1 MNKAFTYAMTKINR
15 IPVFNQFDIWREYDK
30 RTMDINKNHDLTLYM
45 LKSRVENIFLNQDFS
60 LVNGKYLKQISF
72 QYEILYYKVP
82 SFVYEVNYHDII
94 NQLWK
99 IEISDKEHEDKKLKK
114 LIANVN
120 IGLLEKG
127 TKKRQQSYI
136 FNSLNESCSLQAD
149 KGGNI
154 SVITRHTYEDD
165 NSPSPET
172 ETDTT
177 DDETDDET
185 DEEIDEENK
194 KEYSKETDK

>member
-1 MNKAFTYAMTKINR
+1 M
-15 IPVFNQFDIWREYDK
+15 P
-30 RTMDINKNHDLTLYM
+30 
-45 LKSRVENIFLNQDFS
+45 
-60 LVNGKYLKQISF
+60 
-72 QYEILYYKVP
+72 
-82 SFVYEVNYHDII
+82 FVYEVNYHDII

-99 IEISDKEHEDKKLKK
+99 LKISDTEHEDKKLKK

-127 TKKRQQSYI
+127 TNKRQQSNI
-136 FNSLNESCSLQAD
+136 FNSLNDCCSLQAD

-194 KEYSKETDK
+194 KRIQQRNCKILYLKCQ